1 MGFFYIISRF
11 LKTTPQNCEE
21 FGTPPY
27 EKCEE
32 SDTPPYENCEESI
45 NPHSENYEESITA
58 PTKTVKNLAP
68 PSKTSYGYY

>member
-11 LKTTPQNCEE
+11 LKITPQNCEE

-32 SDTPPYENCEESI
+32 SDTPPYENCEESS
-45 NPHSENYEESITA
+45 NPPLKTA
-58 PTKTVKNLAP
+58 KNLAP
-68 PSKTSYGYY
+68 PYKNCEESSAPLKNLLPP